1 MAIETVEFNLSMT
14 DVDTGEYLTGRTYS
28 LVVTD
33 ADGVTQT
40 TLSNLSIAQLV
51 MAVCLERAVKIESD
65 IIATMNDLNKT
76 SSELQA
82 LTEMEN
88 EIVTTDGKAGRYID
102 LTTKTLSSDS
112 SKTYYAALEEMGI
125 DRQILDDSVH
135 ASSESSDLINAIEKA
150 MDQRNSINQET
161 MINLQSMTS
170 KRDQSYDMIA
180 NISKSLNQVATGI
193 VNNI

>member
-40 TLSNLSIAQLV
+40 TLTNLSIAQLV
-51 MAVCLERAVKIESD
+51 MAVCLERAVKIEAD
-65 IIATMNDLNKT
+65 IIETMNALNRT

-88 EIVTTDGKAGRYID
+88 DIVTADGKAGNYVD
-102 LTTKTLSSDS
+102 LATKTLSTDS
-112 SKTYYAALEEMGI
+112 TKTYYAALEEMGI
-125 DRQILDDSVH
+125 DRQVLDAAVH
-135 ASSESSDLINAIEKA
+135 ASSESADLITAIEKA

-161 MINLQSMTS
+161 MINLQSITS

-180 NISKSLNQVATGI
+180 NISKSLYQVATGI
-193 VNNI
+193 VNNV